1 MVNNC
6 SGLSM
11 LTLKDT
17 LSTLKETLSTLK
29 ETLSTLKTDFCD
41 RLRIKF

>member
-29 ETLSTLKTDFCD
+29 TDFCD

>member
-17 LSTLKETLSTLK
+17 LSTIK

>member
-17 LSTLKETLSTLK
+17 LSTLKK
-29 ETLSTLKTDFCD
+29 TLSTLKTDFCD